1 MQLLKILLSITEIP
15 QHRPVNNLSNPHV
28 PYDLS
33 TAFYGPPGQ
42 RNIFGDYSKGGL
54 FPFKQD
60 ICVIFVIADYQSAC
74 QLGEWHLLSVINYW
88 MSLSMIF
95 DRTIYCT
102 MTTTTRIHFGF
113 ALFFKSVNPAED

>member
-1 MQLLKILLSITEIP
+1 MQLLKILFSITEIP
-15 QHRPVNNLSNPHV
+15 QNRPVNNLSNPHV

-74 QLGEWHLLSVINYW
+74 QRRVAPCVSYQLL
-88 MSLSMIF
+88 
-95 DRTIYCT
+95 DE
-102 MTTTTRIHFGF
+102 
-113 ALFFKSVNPAED
+113 AEYDFQ